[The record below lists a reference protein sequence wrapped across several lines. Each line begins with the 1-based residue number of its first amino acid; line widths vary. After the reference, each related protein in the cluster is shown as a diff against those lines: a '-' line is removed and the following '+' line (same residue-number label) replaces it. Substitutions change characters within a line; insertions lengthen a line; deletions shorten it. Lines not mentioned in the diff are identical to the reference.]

1 MSQNIINTVGISLLL
16 NELPQIG
23 PDTPTAESVA
33 VEPPI
38 EETSVIEEKT
48 EVSPFM
54 EKVNSMMD
62 SIPTI
67 PDIQTTPYE
76 IIGNP
81 VFFPPHLYGSAN
93 LLNFPGHINIIEQN
107 PNIIPAYENML
118 GGISG
123 VNIDNYGINAV
134 QHIEHL
140 QPDIHDHMYNSS
152 SLTTDFFDQ
161 NYSQIEGII
170 HQVDGIV
177 DSIIA
182 TQEPSTFLS
191 SVNTIEI
198 NNISSI
204 IPFPHDI
211 NDRAITDS
219 QKALV
224 EHRFL
229 QMLRD
234 RNIGG
239 DIQGN
244 ESLLQKL
251 IKSDCIEEEKIKEG
265 DPLSTENIIENTFRT
280 IEAPSLE
287 VLEKYKQDFLK
298 IEKEFRNVH
307 NEILKY
313 KKEENEL
320 KKKANLLSKSLMEF
334 QNGVN
339 TIAHEKSGQIFQSAY
354 YELQQKMYQ
363 GVEAYVEEVRSKIT
377 KLVASHTILSKKRA
391 EFHKILQSLNKYRD
405 DIGKGGI
412 GTCAICMTNELNMA
426 LVPCGHVFCGDCC
439 SVGNS
444 VSKKCPTCR
453 ANVDK
458 TVKLFL

>member
-1 MSQNIINTVGISLLL
+1 MLQNIINTVGLSFLL
-16 NELPQIG
+16 NELPPMG
-23 PDTPTAESVA
+23 PDTPTIESVT

-38 EETSVIEEKT
+38 EKISVIEEKT
-48 EVSPFM
+48 EISPFM

-67 PDIQTTPYE
+67 SDIQETPYE
-76 IIGNP
+76 TFGNT

-93 LLNFPGHINIIEQN
+93 LQNFPGHPNIIEQN
-107 PNIIPAYENML
+107 PNTIPAYENMMEN
-118 GGISG
+118 IPG
-123 VNIDNYGINAV
+123 VNIDDYGINAV
-134 QHIEHL
+134 QHIEQL
-140 QPDIHDHMYNSS
+140 QPDNHTDVYGSS
-152 SLTTDFFDQ
+152 SITTDFFDQ

-177 DSIIA
+177 ENIIA

-198 NNISSI
+198 NNISTIS
-204 IPFPHDI
+204 PFPHDV

-229 QMLRD
+229 QMLRE
-234 RNIGG
+234 RNIST

-251 IKSDCIEEEKIKEG
+251 MKSDCTEEKRKEG

-287 VLEKYKQDFLK
+287 DLEKYKQDFLK

-320 KKKANLLSKSLMEF
+320 KKKANGLSKSLMEF

-354 YELQQKMYQ
+354 YELQQKVYQ

-391 EFHKILQSLNKYRD
+391 EFHTILQSLNKYRD

-412 GTCAICMTNELNMA
+412 GTCAICMTNELNTA

-439 SVGNS
+439 NRENS